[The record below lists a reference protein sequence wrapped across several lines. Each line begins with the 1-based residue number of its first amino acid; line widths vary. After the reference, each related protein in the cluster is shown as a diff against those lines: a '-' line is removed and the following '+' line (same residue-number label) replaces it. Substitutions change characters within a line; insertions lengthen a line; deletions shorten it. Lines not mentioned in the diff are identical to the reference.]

1 MIRVIF
7 AAFAVAAALAGCDNP
22 DATIPRDGY
31 VSTILPS
38 PQASPATTTGTDPA
52 TEWNKRSATT
62 LTTLQQTTRAIDFA
76 MGNQDFD
83 SAASLC
89 TQIGDAG
96 RTLGEALPSPNDQ
109 INALLSDAVTQI
121 AAGEQICKSYG
132 PETGSAQTTQFTDAI
147 NAAEA
152 KLSASMHVW

>member
-1 MIRVIF
+1 MIRATL
-7 AAFAVAAALAGCDNP
+7 AALAVAAGLSGCDNP

-38 PQASPATTTGTDPA
+38 PAASPETTPGKDEA
-52 TEWNKRSATT
+52 TEWNKRTATA
-62 LTTLQQTTRAIDFA
+62 LTALQQSTRAIDFA

-96 RTLGEALPSPNDQ
+96 RSLGGALPSPNDE
-109 INALLSDAVTQI
+109 INSLLTDAVKQI

-132 PETGSAQTTQFTDAI
+132 PDTTDAQTKQFADAI